1 MHDVAEFLG
10 AHHPFSGLDQEA
22 LERLAERVEVE
33 FFAAGTTIVPQ
44 GERQGSVRVVR
55 RGEVELLDQGRVLDL
70 LTEGELFG
78 HPSMLSGLPTGFE
91 ARAAEDTLCYAIVAE
106 DALPVLSRPEG
117 MRFLGRSILDRPRP
131 IAAELT
137 DLRARELPPG
147 VATKRATELIRR
159 QPVICRPDTTVR
171 EAARLMGAEAA
182 SSVLVQGDDGELGI
196 VTDSDFRLR
205 VVAGGLTADSPV
217 AEAMSSPV
225 ITVEPDQSGAEVML
239 AMLDNDIRHVP
250 VVSARAEIL
259 GVIAGIDLV
268 AAETQTPFM
277 LRRAI
282 TEAESAG
289 DLRRAAGQL
298 NPTVVALHG
307 AELGQAQISAIISVV
322 ADALVRRMIEIS
334 VESAG
339 PPPVEF
345 AWLSLGS
352 HGRREAVPSSD
363 IDSGMAW
370 ADQPEPASAPRRSI
384 ASEAVTGY
392 MHAIAEEVAG
402 LQRSIGWRLDPH
414 GVTAS
419 GAFSAS
425 SIGEWRRAIRAWLS
439 RPSDERVLIAT
450 SILLDGRTVYGPE
463 QSLDVKALLFE
474 TGDRATLLR
483 WMLRLALA
491 SKPPTGFLRDI
502 VVEGSGEHRGT
513 FDIKRGGLLPIVDL
527 ARYGALRAGIRVTP
541 TVERL
546 QAAADEGVLDRTE
559 AGILEEAYDLFAS
572 MRLEHQVR
580 QLEAGAEPDNHI
592 DPKQLN
598 PLTRRYLRDAFRE
611 VAAVQRS
618 LVAELDR
625 DRGRS

>member
-10 AHHPFSGLDQEA
+10 AHEPFSGLDQED
-22 LERLAERVEVE
+22 LEQLAERVEVE
-33 FFAAGTTIVPQ
+33 FFPAGETIASP
-44 GERQGSVRVVR
+44 GERQGIVRVVR
-55 RGEVELLDQGRVLDL
+55 RGAVELLDHGRVLDL

-78 HPSMLSGLPTGFE
+78 HPSMLSGLPSGFE
-91 ARAAEDTLCYAIVAE
+91 PRAAEDTLCYAIAAE

-117 MRFLGRSILDRPRP
+117 VRFLGRSILDRPRQ
-131 IAAELT
+131 AAERP
-137 DLRARELPPG
+137 DVEASALPTG
-147 VATKRATELIRR
+147 IATKPARELIRR
-159 QPVICRPDTTVR
+159 QPVICGPDTSVR
-171 EAARLMGAEAA
+171 EAARRMGPEAS
-182 SSVLVQGDDGELGI
+182 SSVLVQGDRGELGI

-205 VVAGGLTADSPV
+205 VVANSLMVDAPV
-217 AEAMSSPV
+217 SKAMSSPV
-225 ITVEPDQSGAEVML
+225 ITVGPDQSGAEVML
-239 AMLDNDIRHVP
+239 AMLDNDIRHIP
-250 VVSARAEIL
+250 VVSPRGEVL

-268 AAETQTPFM
+268 AAETQIPFM

-282 TEAESAG
+282 SEAKSVAE
-289 DLRRAAGQL
+289 LRRAAAQL

-307 AELGQAQISAIISVV
+307 AAVGHTQISEIISVV
-322 ADALVRRMIEIS
+322 SDALVRRMIELS
-334 VESAG
+334 VASAG

-363 IDSGMAW
+363 VDSGMAW
-370 ADQPEPASAPRRSI
+370 ADQPAPTAAAGQPVATEEIARYMHSI
-384 ASEAVTGY
+384 AES
-392 MHAIAEEVAG
+392 VAG

-419 GAFSAS
+419 GLFSAS
-425 SIGEWRRAIRAWLS
+425 SIGEWRRAIPDWLS

-450 SILLDGRTVYGPE
+450 SILLDGRTIYGPE
-463 QSLDVKALLFE
+463 RDLDVKGLLFE
-474 TGDRATLLR
+474 SGDRATLVR
-483 WMLRLALA
+483 WMLRLALS

-502 VVEGSGEHRGT
+502 VVEGSGVHRGT
-513 FDIKRGGLLPIVDL
+513 FDIKRGGLLSIVDL
-527 ARYGALRAGIRVTP
+527 ARYGALRAGIRTTP

-546 QAAADEGVLDRTE
+546 QAAADEGVFERTE
-559 AGILEEAYDLFAS
+559 ARILEEAYNLFAS

-625 DRGRS
+625 DRGPR